1 MTLPEL
7 GPIDCD
13 IHPATPV
20 MKQLLPYLDD
30 HWREQMVS
38 RGIDGLD
45 IASYPPKAPISAR
58 PDWRPEGGGRAGGT
72 LDALQQEALAPWG
85 TRFAICNCL
94 HGAVALFSEDMGAA
108 LAASVNEWI
117 AREWL
122 DRDQRL
128 RASIVVTPRSPALA
142 VAEIERRAADPRFV
156 QVLLLAGGEMPVGRR
171 PLWPIYEAAERLRLP
186 IGLHAGSVQ
195 HLPTTPVGWPSYL
208 VEDYIANAGAFQSQ
222 LMSLLAE
229 GVFSKF
235 PRLRVVLI
243 ESGVTWLAPFLWHA
257 TKEWRGMRAE
267 VPWLD
272 RPPIEVVRD
281 QVRLTVQPMDGP
293 PDPAGLE
300 RVLEQIGSDRMLL
313 FSTDYPH
320 WHFDEDDV
328 LPAGLPAHLIEKLA
342 VENPLETYP
351 RLKESMA

>member
-1 MTLPEL
+1 MTLRDV

-13 IHPATPV
+13 IHPASPR
-20 MKQLLPYLDD
+20 MADLLPYLDE
-30 HWREQMVS
+30 HWREAMVS

-45 IASYPPKAPISAR
+45 LSSYPPNAAISAR
-58 PDWRPEGGGRAGGT
+58 PDWRPEVGRAGGT
-72 LDALQQEALAPWG
+72 LKAMQEQALAPWG
-85 TRFAICNCL
+85 TRLAICNCL
-94 HGAVALFSEDMGAA
+94 HGALAMFSEDMGAA
-108 LAASVNEWI
+108 LASAVNEWI

-122 DRDQRL
+122 DRDSRL
-128 RASIVVTPRSPALA
+128 RASILVTPRRPELA
-142 VAEIERRAADPRFV
+142 GAESDRRAADPRFV
-156 QVLLLAGGEMPVGRR
+156 QVLMLASGEMLAGRR
-171 PLWPIYEAAERLRLP
+171 AMWPIYAAAERLGLP
-186 IGLHAGSVQ
+186 VGLHAGSAQ
-195 HLPTTPVGWPSYL
+195 HHPTTPVGWPSYL
-208 VEDYIANAGAFQSQ
+208 VEDYIAQAGAFQSQ

-235 PRLRVVLI
+235 PKLRVVLI

-257 TKEWRGMRAE
+257 TKVWGGLRVE

-293 PDPAGLE
+293 PDPAALE

-313 FSTDYPH
+313 FATDYPH
-320 WHFDEDDV
+320 WHFDEEDV
-328 LPAGLPAHLIEKLA
+328 LPAGFPPRLIEKLA

-351 RLKESMA
+351 RLKETTS